1 MLDQDRHL
9 SEVHDCLCLVS
20 FDKRIIMLVMGQDIK
35 ALFHGTILAFE
46 TTT

>member
-9 SEVHDCLCLVS
+9 SETRDCLSLVS
-20 FDKRIIMLVMGQDIK
+20 FDNQIIILVMGQDSQ

>member
-9 SEVHDCLCLVS
+9 SEGHDCLSLVS
-20 FDKRIIMLVMGQDIK
+20 FDKRIIMLVMGQDTQ